1 MSKVLI
7 FVVAYNAE
15 STIETVLRRIPAS
28 VLAEDYEI
36 LIIDDQSQDSTFERA
51 DAFRKAHKEYNLT
64 VLFNPANQGYGG
76 NQKIGYQ
83 YAIEHGFDAVVLLHG
98 DGQYAPELLPEM
110 VRPILDG
117 KADAVLGSRMVR
129 PWNALKGGMP
139 LYKFLGNRILTRLQ
153 NRLLHSSLSEF
164 HSGYRAYSVPALA
177 SIPFQYNTNDFHFDT
192 EILIQLLLKKLRIV
206 EIPIPTYYGN
216 EICHVNGLKY
226 AWDVLRVTLGAR
238 LHALELFY
246 RRNYDVQP
254 PEARYT
260 LKLGYVSSH
269 TMAIGEISPRSRV
282 LDIGCGRGLWAA
294 ELKRQK
300 QCCVHGVD
308 EVPAAASHAVLDSYT
323 CCDLNRGPPLT
334 LPSPPWGEGRVRG
347 GEDFDYVTLLDVL
360 EHLDT
365 PAQTRLLAAVR
376 DLANQQK
383 PSVLISTPNVAF
395 IITRCMLLL
404 GQFNYGRRGI
414 LDGTHRHLFTLSSL
428 RTMLEQ
434 AGYRIGK
441 FRPIPPPYPEALGDN
456 FLSRSFLFMHRIAAC
471 LLPRLF
477 AYQFFVVAWPLPTV
491 HQLLETA
498 ILTSQAR
505 ADKEKELK
513 IEK

>member
-1 MSKVLI
+1 MAKVLI

-15 STIETVLRRIPAS
+15 STIETVLRRIPAG
-28 VLAEDYEI
+28 VLAGDYEI
-36 LIIDDQSQDSTFERA
+36 LIVDDQSQDHTFERA
-51 DAFRKAHKEYNLT
+51 EAFRKAHKEYNLT

-110 VRPILDG
+110 LRPVLEGI
-117 KADAVLGSRMVR
+117 ADAVLGSRMVR

-139 LYKFLGNRILTRLQ
+139 LYKFCGNRILTRLQ
-153 NRLLHSSLSEF
+153 NWLLHSRLSEF
-164 HSGYRAYSVPALA
+164 HSGYRAYSVRALA

-192 EILIQLLLKKLRIV
+192 EILIQLLLQKRRLV
-206 EIPIPTYYGN
+206 EVPIPTYYGD

-226 AWDVLRVTLGAR
+226 AWNVVRATLGAR

-246 RRNYDVQP
+246 RRNYDVHP
-254 PEARYT
+254 SEARYT

-269 TMAIGEISPRSRV
+269 TLAIDEISRGGLV

-300 QCCVHGVD
+300 HCRVHGAD
-308 EVPAAASHAVLDSYT
+308 EIPAAAASALLDGYT
-323 CCDLNRGPPLT
+323 CCDLNRGALEAG
-334 LPSPPWGEGRVRG
+334 SQ
-347 GEDFDYVTLLDVL
+347 DFEYVALLDVL

-365 PAQTRLLAAVR
+365 PAQLRLLATVR
-376 DLANQQK
+376 DRAGKKK
-383 PSVLISTPNVAF
+383 PAVLVSTPNVAF
-395 IITRCMLLL
+395 IITRCMLFL

-414 LDGTHRHLFTLSSL
+414 LDATHRHLFTLSSL
-428 RTMLEQ
+428 RTLLQQ
-434 AGYRIGK
+434 AGYRIEK
-441 FRPIPPPYPEALGDN
+441 VRPIPPPYPEALGDN
-456 FLSRSFLFMHRIAAC
+456 RFSRLLLFMHRLAAG

-477 AYQFFVVAWPLPTV
+477 AYQFFVVARPLPTV

-498 ILTSQAR
+498 LKTSQAR
-505 ADKEKELK
+505 ADTARGAPDAGLE
-513 IEK
+513 